1 MVGAKDQFE
10 LTDDKLDCVTAQRVI
25 LSRGFLL
32 YLSQQLVQAQDC
44 NTGVWRQQA
53 NLRG

>member
-1 MVGAKDQFE
+1 MVVAKDQFK
-10 LTDDKLDCVTAQRVI
+10 LTNDKLDCVTAQRII

-44 NTGVWRQQA
+44 NTGVGRHQA